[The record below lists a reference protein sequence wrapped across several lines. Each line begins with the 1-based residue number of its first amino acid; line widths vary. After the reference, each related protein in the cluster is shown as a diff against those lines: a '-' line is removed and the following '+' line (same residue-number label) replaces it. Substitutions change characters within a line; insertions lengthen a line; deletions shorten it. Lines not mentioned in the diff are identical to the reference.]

1 MVVDGENNR
10 NYETEGKDTEGYIRI
25 WRVVCEKTQ
34 NENDAWHQQEK
45 KVFFFP
51 PLDEE
56 QFSL

>member
-10 NYETEGKDTEGYIRI
+10 SYETEGKDTEGCI

-34 NENDAWHQQEK
+34 NEPEAWHQQEK
-45 KVFFFP
+45 KFIFS
-51 PLDEE
+51 PLDE